1 MPVSK
6 PRFTTVLSQRSI
18 TTPKSGPE
26 APMSS
31 PLARPTTV
39 LLTGATSGIGAAL
52 LPRLL
57 DRGNT
62 VIALARRATHLPAR
76 AGLVPVAADLTDLAG
91 LPALA
96 ARIAGDHPGLS
107 VLINAAGVQHAIP
120 LTDPAST
127 PAHFVEETA
136 LNLTAPAVLVQALL
150 PTLIRQ
156 PDGAIVN
163 LSSGLATFPKAA
175 GGLYSATKAGL
186 SSFTT
191 SLRWQLE
198 ATPLLVAEVIL
209 PLVDTPM
216 TAGRGRGKISAEAA
230 AVAILSGID
239 ARRTMIRVGAAR
251 ALPLISAF
259 APWLGRRIL
268 RGT

>member
-1 MPVSK
+1 
-6 PRFTTVLSQRSI
+6 
-18 TTPKSGPE
+18 
-26 APMSS
+26 MSS

-39 LLTGATSGIGAAL
+39 LLTGASSGIGAAL

-57 DRGNT
+57 DRGHT
-62 VIALARRATHLPAR
+62 VVALARRAAHLPAR
-76 AGLVPVAADLTDLAG
+76 AGLVPVTCDLSDLPG

-96 ARIAGDHPGLS
+96 ARLAADHPGLS
-107 VLINAAGVQHAIP
+107 VLINAAAVQHARP
-120 LTDPAST
+120 LTDPASS
-127 PAHFVEETA
+127 PAHLIEEA
-136 LNLTAPAVLVQALL
+136 SLNLAAPALLIQALL
-150 PTLIRQ
+150 PTLLAQ

-175 GGLYSATKAGL
+175 GGLYSASKAGL

-191 SLRWQLE
+191 SLRWQLST
-198 ATPLLVAEVIL
+198 TPLLVSA
-209 PLVDTPM
+209 PM
-216 TAGRGRGKISAEAA
+216 TAGRGRGKISAEVA

-251 ALPLISAF
+251 ALPLIAAL